1 MPWYLQVAIEHAL
14 TILSW
19 YENLQEEE
27 RPPEYLWE
35 DAEGLEQW
43 WATVDAKRK
52 DGQDINRGRTDHADE
67 DDQAPRSTENDHARF
82 LKQAMA

>member
-19 YENLQEEE
+19 YENLQEDE
-27 RPPEYLWE
+27 RPPEHLWE

-43 WATVDAKRK
+43 WKYVEQKRS
-52 DGQDINRGRTDHADE
+52 DGMETDRGVPDPAHT
-67 DDQAPRSTENDHARF
+67 DQAPTMTENEYARYF
-82 LKQAMA
+82 KA